1 VTFYGFMCLITV
13 NQLSPYHLKTE
24 RTFQGVFSRQMDDT
38 EFRHDLLENIVF
50 KEIVVVIVDWS

>member
-1 VTFYGFMCLITV
+1 MTLYGFMCRITV
-13 NQLSPYHLKTE
+13 NQVAPYHLKTE
-24 RTFQGVFSRQMDDT
+24 RSFQGMFSRQMNDT